1 MQMKK
6 YLLFLVAAILA
17 TVARA
22 ANGDTFTY
30 QGLNFKVTSEENHT
44 VSVSRN
50 SNVSG
55 DISIPSFAVNGSS
68 RYFVTEI
75 GMSAFST
82 CSSLTSVNIPNSVTR
97 IGEGAFQNCR
107 GLTSVTIPNSVTKIE
122 DYAFYGCI

>member
-1 MQMKK
+1 MKK

-22 ANGDTFTY
+22 AGDTFTY

-75 GMSAFST
+75 GMSAFSA
-82 CSSLTSVNIPNSVTR
+82 CSSLTSVNIP
-97 IGEGAFQNCR
+97 
-107 GLTSVTIPNSVTKIE
+107 
-122 DYAFYGCI
+122 